1 MSVQT
6 STFDAVFGNDPLG
19 RFTAAIV
26 TAVPEFDPGDTPI
39 GHALASEFFQRLEPG
54 AVRVTEPVVPTADSA
69 PTELIPVVA
78 PLEPGETFEAD
89 DSVET
94 THIVL
99 SPERV
104 YDWPAADE
112 PVRRPSPRPRVA
124 PAPMVAQER
133 AEDEPMTEDEVSGTV
148 LELPI
153 GGTSVEWFDATTEPD
168 EEIEEQAR
176 RAS

>member
-39 GHALASEFFQRLEPG
+39 GHALASEFFQRLEPE
-54 AVRVTEPVVPTADSA
+54 AFLAAPVEVSEATA
-69 PTELIPVVA
+69 PTELIEIVA
-78 PLEPGETFEAD
+78 PLELDEPAE
-89 DSVET
+89 S
-94 THIVL
+94 THVVL
-99 SPERV
+99 APERV
-104 YDWPAADE
+104 YEWPTADE

-124 PAPMVAQER
+124 PEPVVAE
-133 AEDEPMTEDEVSGTV
+133 EPLTEDEVSGTV
-148 LELPI
+148 LELPV
-153 GGTSVEWFDATTEPD
+153 GGTSVEWFGATTEPD

>member
-39 GHALASEFFQRLEPG
+39 GHALASEFFQRLEPE
-54 AVRVTEPVVPTADSA
+54 AYTAAEPVVVAEAAA
-69 PTELIPVVA
+69 PTELMEIVAPVV
-78 PLEPGETFEAD
+78 PVEV
-89 DSVET
+89 VET
-94 THIVL
+94 THVVL
-99 SPERV
+99 APERV
-104 YDWPAADE
+104 YEWPTADE

-124 PAPMVAQER
+124 PEPMVAGE
-133 AEDEPMTEDEVSGTV
+133 EPMTEYEVSGTV
-148 LELPI
+148 LELPV
-153 GGTSVEWFDATTEPD
+153 GSASVEWFGAMTEPGG
-168 EEIEEQAR
+168 EIEERAR

>member
-54 AVRVTEPVVPTADSA
+54 AYTAAEPFVVAEAAA
-69 PTELIPVVA
+69 PTELIEIVA
-78 PLEPGETFEAD
+78 PVEPVEV
-89 DSVET
+89 VET
-94 THIVL
+94 THVVL
-99 SPERV
+99 APERV
-104 YDWPAADE
+104 YEWATADE

-124 PAPMVAQER
+124 PEPVVAGE
-133 AEDEPMTEDEVSGTV
+133 EPMTEDEVSGTV
-148 LELPI
+148 LELPV
-153 GGTSVEWFDATTEPD
+153 GGASVEWFGATTEPD
-168 EEIEEQAR
+168 EEIEERAR

>member
-39 GHALASEFFQRLEPG
+39 GHALASEFFQRLEPE
-54 AVRVTEPVVPTADSA
+54 AYTAAEPFVVADSAA
-69 PTELIPVVA
+69 PTELIEIVA
-78 PLEPGETFEAD
+78 PLEPFDE
-89 DSVET
+89 VET
-94 THIVL
+94 AHVVL
-99 SPERV
+99 APERV
-104 YDWPAADE
+104 YEWVADE

-124 PAPMVAQER
+124 PAPAVAE
-133 AEDEPMTEDEVSGTV
+133 EELVTEDEVTGTV
-148 LELPI
+148 LELPVG
-153 GGTSVEWFDATTEPD
+153 GGTSVEWFGAATEPG
-168 EEIEEQAR
+168 EEIEERAR

>member
-39 GHALASEFFQRLEPG
+39 GHALASEFFQRLEPD
-54 AVRVTEPVVPTADSA
+54 AVRVAPVEITESTA
-69 PTELIPVVA
+69 PTELMEIVLPVEAVA
-78 PLEPGETFEAD
+78 PDEPAEAPRA
-89 DSVET
+89 
-94 THIVL
+94 VL
-99 SPERV
+99 APERV
-104 YDWPAADE
+104 YEWPTADE

-124 PAPMVAQER
+124 PAPVV

-148 LELPI
+148 LELPV
-153 GGTSVEWFDATTEPD
+153 GGTSVEWFGAPAEADD
-168 EEIEEQAR
+168 EIVERPR